1 MTKSSL
7 ENIYQERH
15 KKFSDEAASL
25 HSKYNTFSLVRL
37 FTFLAAIVISAILGA
52 LTHPVIGVLLFL
64 AFLVAFY
71 FFVQWHQKIQTA
83 QIHHERL
90 ATLNE
95 QEGNTLKHDY
105 SAYDDGAEFEDP
117 EHPYTIDMDIFGPY
131 SLFQYTNRTSTAI
144 GRQALA
150 TYFSNTVYSDEIVA
164 RQKAIKELTP
174 MLDWRQ
180 DLQALGLGTEDELR
194 FSHAL
199 QEWLQQDAAIYG
211 AAKYKWAMMIVPIIS
226 IAGIIAAIFWL
237 PWQILL
243 LTFLPAAYFLKTTR
257 EAIDKIVHQTESV
270 DKILFVYSTLILHI
284 EEQSFQSE
292 KLKELTDG
300 LVGSGSK
307 DSASVKIKRLSY
319 LVGQLNVRNNIFAI
333 ILNLI
338 GLWDLRWTYKL
349 EEWKKEQQH
358 DLGNWFKSM
367 AELETLSSFANLHFN
382 NPDWI
387 FPTIH
392 EQALIE
398 TKGFGHPLIHRDKR
412 IRNNFTS
419 PTEGHIKL
427 VTGSNMAGKST
438 FLRTVGLNIILA
450 CIGSPVCAKEM
461 RLPILKVYSSMRT
474 QDALHESTSSFY
486 AELKR
491 LKFIIEAVEAGDQIF
506 FLLDE
511 ILKGTNSKDRHTG
524 SKALI
529 KQLIKNK
536 GAGIIA
542 THDLEL
548 GVLESQYGGALENLC
563 MEVRVEN
570 GKLFFDYTLEK
581 GVSQSFNA
589 TILMQ
594 RMGIRI
600 DDIEPQ

>member
-1 MTKSSL
+1 MSQSSL
-7 ENIYQERH
+7 ESTYQERH
-15 KKFSDEAASL
+15 KIFNAEAKRL
-25 HSKYNTFSLVRL
+25 HSKYNKFSLVRL
-37 FTFLAAIVISAILGA
+37 FTFLAAIVIAAILGA
-52 LTHPVIGVLLFL
+52 LTHPVIGVVLFL
-64 AFLVAFY
+64 AFMIAFY

-83 QIHHERL
+83 QIHNERL
-90 ATLNE
+90 ATLNQ
-95 QEGNTLKHDY
+95 QEENTLKHDY
-105 SAYDDGAEFEDP
+105 SAYDDGIQFNDP

-144 GRQALA
+144 GRKTLA
-150 TYFSNTVYSDEIVA
+150 DYFNTTVTSPEIVA
-164 RQKAIKELTP
+164 RQKAIQELTP

-180 DLQALGLGTEDELR
+180 DFQALGLDTEDELR
-194 FSHAL
+194 FSNAL
-199 QEWLQQDAAIYG
+199 QEWLQQDTVIYG

-226 IAGIIAAIFWL
+226 VAGIIAAIFWL
-237 PWQILL
+237 PWQVLL

-270 DKILFVYSTLILHI
+270 DRILFVYSKLIQHI
-284 EEQSFQSE
+284 EEQSFQSK
-292 KLKELTDG
+292 KLRELTLG
-300 LVGSGSK
+300 LAGTGSK
-307 DSASVKIKRLSY
+307 DAASAKIKRLSY

-349 EEWKKEQQH
+349 EEWKQEQQH
-358 DLGNWFKSM
+358 DLGHWFNSM
-367 AELETLSSFANLHFN
+367 AELETLSSFANLYYN
-382 NPDWI
+382 NPEWI

-392 EQALIE
+392 EQALLE
-398 TKGFGHPLIHRDKR
+398 TKDFGHPLIHHDKR
-412 IRNNFTS
+412 ITNNFTS

-491 LKFIIEAVEAGDQIF
+491 LKFIIGAVEAGDQIF
-506 FLLDE
+506 FLMDE

-548 GVLESQYGGALENLC
+548 GALEAQYGGAIENLC
-563 MEVRVEN
+563 MEVRVED

-594 RMGIRI
+594 NMGIRI
-600 DDIEPQ
+600 DDIEA

>member
-1 MTKSSL
+1 MSQFSL
-7 ENIYQERH
+7 ESTYQERH
-15 KKFSDEAASL
+15 DTFSAEATRL
-25 HSKYNTFSLVRL
+25 HSKYNKFSLIRL
-37 FTFLAAIVISAILGA
+37 FTFLAAIVIAAILGA
-52 LTHPVIGVLLFL
+52 MTHPVFGVLLFL
-64 AFLVAFY
+64 VAMIGFY
-71 FFVQWHQKIQTA
+71 FFVQWHQKIQSA
-83 QIHHERL
+83 QIHNERL
-90 ATLNE
+90 AILNQ

-105 SAYDDGAEFEDP
+105 SGYNDGAEFDDP
-117 EHPYTIDMDIFGPY
+117 EHPYTIDMDIFGSH

-144 GRQALA
+144 GRKTLA
-150 TYFSNTVYSDEIVA
+150 EYFSTTESSPEIIA
-164 RQKAIKELTP
+164 RQEAIKELTP
-174 MLDWRQ
+174 MLNWRQ

-194 FSHAL
+194 FSNAL
-199 QEWLQQDAAIYG
+199 QEWLQQDTVIYG

-237 PWQILL
+237 PWQILF
-243 LTFLPAAYFLKTTR
+243 LTFLPAVYFLKTTR
-257 EAIDKIVHQTESV
+257 ESIDKIVHQTESV
-270 DKILFVYSTLILHI
+270 DKILYVYSKLIQHI
-284 EEQSFQSE
+284 EGQSFHSE
-292 KLKELTDG
+292 KLKGLTKG
-300 LVGSGSK
+300 LSGTGSSNTA
-307 DSASVKIKRLSY
+307 SAKIKRLSY

-349 EEWKKEQQH
+349 EEWKQEQQH
-358 DLGNWFKSM
+358 DLGHWFKSM
-367 AELETLSSFANLHFN
+367 AELETLSSFANLYYN
-382 NPDWI
+382 NPEWI

-392 EQALIE
+392 EQAVLE
-398 TKGFGHPLIHRDKR
+398 TIDFGHPLIHRDKR
-412 IRNNFTS
+412 ITNSFTS

-427 VTGSNMAGKST
+427 VTGSNMGGKST
-438 FLRTVGLNIILA
+438 FLRTVGLNIVLA

-491 LKFIIEAVEAGDQIF
+491 LKFIIGAVEAGDQIF
-506 FLLDE
+506 FLMDE

-529 KQLIKNK
+529 KQLIKNQ

-548 GVLESQYGGALENLC
+548 GTLEAQYGGAIENLC

-570 GKLFFDYTLEK
+570 GELFFDYTLEK

-594 RMGIRI
+594 NMGIRI
-600 DDIEPQ
+600 DDIES